1 MNILV
6 DASDKTSTQVMDRK
20 TRLRYPSNPLFEK
33 METLSPSHWKTMRRQ
48 ANSERVPS
56 NITASAANLGL
67 GRLPYG
73 LSIHPETFLSRSEE
87 LIQATR
93 KEIET
98 EAETS
103 FSSCS
108 LRSST
113 VNDSTDAA
121 SSDNPTA
128 LGILAI
134 RDIAVGQPF
143 LIDTI
148 VLVWETRD

>member
-1 MNILV
+1 
-6 DASDKTSTQVMDRK
+6 
-20 TRLRYPSNPLFEK
+20 
-33 METLSPSHWKTMRRQ
+33 MRRQ
-48 ANSERVPS
+48 ANPERVLS
-56 NITASAANLGL
+56 NITASAANPVL

-113 VNDSTDAA
+113 VNNSTDAA

-143 LIDTI
+143 LIDII